1 MTIEVLNDDQ
11 LVGRGIYRPKK
22 QIAHSRAAKDV
33 LENIENIL
41 GDKEHIWNAYVLLK
55 LFRVLFL

>member
-33 LENIENIL
+33 LENIGNVL
-41 GDKEHIWNAYVLLK
+41 GDKEHI
-55 LFRVLFL
+55 

>member
-1 MTIEVLNDDQ
+1 MMINLWAEVFIDQ
-11 LVGRGIYRPKK
+11 KK

-41 GDKEHIWNAYVLLK
+41 GDKEHI
-55 LFRVLFL
+55 